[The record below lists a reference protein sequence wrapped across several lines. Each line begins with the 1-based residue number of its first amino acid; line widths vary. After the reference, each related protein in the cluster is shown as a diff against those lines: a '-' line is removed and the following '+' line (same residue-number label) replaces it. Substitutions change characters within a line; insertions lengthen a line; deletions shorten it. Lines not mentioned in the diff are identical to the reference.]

1 MSSTEDTATE
11 TDSPIPAFD
20 DNEKDVVPAFDDVA
34 KIHAEESDSHNV
46 DDTEA
51 VVVAAAAAAAAA
63 VADNIDNDEDPPRKF
78 MKSDDHTK
86 VVARHYNKL
95 EEKGLAERSKS
106 RIFYMRN
113 FNNWIKSNLINEYLG
128 KVKSSLKLGEPLR
141 VLDMC
146 CGKGGDLLKWE
157 KGNITHLICTD
168 IAEIS
173 IEQCEERYKTMLER
187 SQRQK
192 FNKPFTAEFFACD
205 STLHRL
211 REKYKDPSI
220 ELNMVSCQF
229 AFHYCFESLK
239 QAECMIRNAAEC
251 LRTGGYF
258 IGTIPD
264 ANDIMKRLRNSEG
277 NSFGNELYKI
287 TFLCDTESP
296 PLFGAKYNFELD
308 GVVNCPEF
316 LVHFP
321 LLVKLARKFGLELVL
336 KERFEDYFD
345 QNVES
350 SKMLLE
356 RMQAL
361 ETYPSNR
368 GDRESKQMEESGEYE
383 HVQKLFGSPKKDR
396 FQRYGTL
403 SKSEWEAAC
412 TYTIG
417 LGESNKFN
425 LFSLQSDFI
434 FSSQNISISSCSSL
448 SGVCIPENEEGIQ

>member
-1 MSSTEDTATE
+1 MSSAEEATTTE
-11 TDSPIPAFD
+11 TDSPNQAFEENEED
-20 DNEKDVVPAFDDVA
+20 DAR
-34 KIHAEESDSHNV
+34 SDAGASLLV
-46 DDTEA
+46 K
-51 VVVAAAAAAAAA
+51 
-63 VADNIDNDEDPPRKF
+63 DNDNDNNIAIQKGNQADTDDDGPPK
-78 MKSDDHTK
+78 KYIKTDSHTK
-86 VVARHYNKL
+86 VVATHYNKL

-113 FNNWIKSNLINEYLG
+113 FNNWIKSTLINEYLT
-128 KVKSSLKLGEPLR
+128 KVKGTLKLGEPLR

-187 SQRQK
+187 NQRQK
-192 FNKPFTAEFFACD
+192 FSKSFTAEFFACD

-220 ELNMVSCQF
+220 ELNLVSCQF

-251 LRTGGYF
+251 LRTGGFF

-264 ANDIMKRLRNSEG
+264 ANDIMKRQRQADAN
-277 NSFGNELYKI
+277 NFGNDIYKI

-345 QNVES
+345 QNLET

-361 ETYPSNR
+361 EVYPPMHR
-368 GDRESKQMEESGEYE
+368 ADREDKSADDDAEYE
-383 HVQKLFGSPKKDR
+383 HVRKVLGSPKKDR
-396 FQRYGTL
+396 PQRCGTL

-412 TYTIG
+412 KYIVA
-417 LGESNKFN
+417 LLI
-425 LFSLQSDFI
+425 LFD
-434 FSSQNISISSCSSL
+434 
-448 SGVCIPENEEGIQ
+448 